1 MVYTKFKYYYN
12 IYLILLPQSKYI
24 QLRCFNNLF
33 NYLTLHLLIVRS
45 CGTVKR
51 DKLHHR
57 RTIMYILA
65 LVNMELGDD
74 GVGRTLN
81 YK

>member
-1 MVYTKFKYYYN
+1 M
-12 IYLILLPQSKYI
+12 
-24 QLRCFNNLF
+24 
-33 NYLTLHLLIVRS
+33 
-45 CGTVKR
+45 KR

-65 LVNMELGDD
+65 LVNMELGDV